1 MIFFF
6 SFFFKGFILKN
17 NHRHAFFSRP
27 KKFEICLNLKC
38 FYLPLNDVIRI
49 GPDGGFGEL
58 FENAGQFGSE
68 VGPITDLIRHA
79 VQSGHD
85 GVLSLSFSCTTSPI
99 RDGKE
104 DSFNYLKSST
114 GCCCWQSSECRR
126 RICTQVWG
134 KSLKIKAKTPP
145 TTLPST
151 SRV

>member
-1 MIFFF
+1 MTTPTRVPFLVRACMYVVVAMIFFF

-85 GVLSLSFSCTTSPI
+85 GVLSLFFLYYFSYS
-99 RDGKE
+99 RRERGFFQLFEELDGMLLLAE
-104 DSFNYLKSST
+104 
-114 GCCCWQSSECRR
+114 
-126 RICTQVWG
+126 
-134 KSLKIKAKTPP
+134 
-145 TTLPST
+145 
-151 SRV
+151 